1 MKSSLNRN
9 QAHSAKVP
17 LLIILLI
24 ALMGCKTDGGSGK
37 LAFLNIKDAK
47 NLYIAPAKNKRSA
60 ARAQSNDVTVNR
72 LFKITDEGVVQEVTY
87 ENEDGET
94 ISISLYPTNIIIMS
108 DEYLIVT
115 FNKDE
120 HYLVNSSTGACY
132 EYTKDLP
139 NHNPNKTEYF
149 DWGSKQS
156 EFPFFNDYS
165 SFSTKHILND
175 SYGNIYF
182 LIPAI
187 FFGAGLHDP
196 TKYSVSIRKI
206 TVTDINN
213 VTISTVSAQNDYVT
227 SFGVDQYGNIAYSGY
242 EDDRKMNSLARYRG
256 YNGGF
261 EALPYASSGTLFW
274 TGFNGKLYYSRDG
287 ISEITPTPYTVTQ
300 YSTISP
306 YGNTL
311 LKMKS
316 KGRILLLGD
325 TSGVEVYNHTT
336 QTASEIKYSTFGMQ
350 SVKSNI
356 AAASDN
362 YYYLAGISGTKYVL
376 VRVNPDDNSY
386 TTLLNGGYDI
396 YKMTVRGNDTVVF
409 NALRLSDGAII
420 LGEISK
426 AGTLTVLD
434 ETLHEEITVLVR
446 IQ

>member
-1 MKSSLNRN
+1 MKKLKVLSVLMACLLALSLIFV
-9 QAHSAKVP
+9 SCE
-17 LLIILLI
+17 L
-24 ALMGCKTDGGSGK
+24 GGGKSGK

-72 LFKITDEGVVQEVTY
+72 LFKITDEGVVQEVSY
-87 ENEDGET
+87 ENENGET
-94 ISISLYPTNIIIMS
+94 ISISLYPTNIIIMG

-149 DWGSKQS
+149 DWGSSQG

-182 LIPAI
+182 LVPAI
-187 FFGAGLHDP
+187 FFGPGLHDP
-196 TKYSVSIRKI
+196 TKHSVSIRKI

-242 EDDRKMNSLARYRG
+242 EDDRQMNSLARYRG

-261 EALPYASSGTLFW
+261 ELLPYGGGCFW
-274 TGFNGKLYYSRDG
+274 TGFNGKLYYSGNG

-300 YSTISP
+300 YSNL
-306 YGNTL
+306 YVNGNTL

-336 QTASEIKYSTFGMQ
+336 QTASQINYSTLFGMQ
-350 SVKSNI
+350 SIKSNI

-362 YYYLAGISGTKYVL
+362 YYYLFGISGTQYVL
-376 VRVNPDDNSY
+376 IRVNPDDNSY

-426 AGTLTVLD
+426 TGTLTVLD

-446 IQ
+446 VQ